1 MDEVRAQ
8 MQTLEKKTGKTF
20 GAGENP
26 LLISVRSG
34 SAMSMPGMMDTILN
48 LGLNIDTLKG
58 LIAQTGNER
67 FGWDAYRRFIQLFG
81 KVAMGVPDEAFDT
94 EFEAVKEKAGA
105 KEDVALTARDLRE
118 ISDRFLEMV
127 ERETGNAFPD
137 DPMEQ
142 LEVAVKAVFDSWGGK
157 RAVDYRREFNITPDM
172 ANGTA
177 VNLCTMV
184 FGNLGEDCATGVSI
198 DMLEAEMPA
207 MYQELQVLR
216 ERLEA
221 HYHEV
226 QDFEFTIEKGRFYCL
241 QTRNGKMNTTALVR
255 TSVDMTQC
263 VSSPTCWNSCCFR
276 AWTQP
281 LYMHRWRVACP
292 PHPARQPDTPCSTP
306 IVPNSRGTAGSASSW
321 CARKPNP
328 KTSTAFLPHR
338 VF

>member
-1 MDEVRAQ
+1 
-8 MQTLEKKTGKTF
+8 
-20 GAGENP
+20 
-26 LLISVRSG
+26 
-34 SAMSMPGMMDTILN
+34 MSMPGMMDTILN

-81 KVAMGVPDEAFDT
+81 KVAMGVPDEAFDA

-184 FGNLGEDCATGVSI
+184 FGNLGEDCATGVGFTRYPDTGENRLFGEYLVNAQGEDVVAGIRTPKSI

-255 TSVDMTQC
+255 TSVDMTQ
-263 VSSPTCWNSCCFR
+263 SPTCWNSCCFR